1 VYVDKIVEKP
11 IEIVK
16 IKENLVFKEVVHE
29 RVVLREVERVVEKP
43 YETI

>member
-1 VYVDKIVEKP
+1 MYVDVIVEKL

-16 IKENLVFKEVVHE
+16 IKENQVFKEVVHE